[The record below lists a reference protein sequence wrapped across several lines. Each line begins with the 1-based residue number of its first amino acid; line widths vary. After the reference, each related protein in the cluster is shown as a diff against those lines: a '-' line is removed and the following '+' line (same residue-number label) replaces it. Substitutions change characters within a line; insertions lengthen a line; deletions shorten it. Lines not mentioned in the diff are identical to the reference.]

1 MRNTCK
7 VHEKKKL
14 AAEPREASRAAQS
27 LTSSLHRFS
36 RGDLVQPKVVV
47 FMAGIPGAG
56 KTTVINR
63 RHPCKTKTLV
73 LDLDAE
79 LATHPRYD
87 KKDPDKDE
95 LEINIDAIDPRTFHL
110 LDRLI
115 RGFLPDVAKKVKK
128 KKKADESVSPGP
140 PAKKLKA

>member
-1 MRNTCK
+1 MR
-7 VHEKKKL
+7 
-14 AAEPREASRAAQS
+14 Q
-27 LTSSLHRFS
+27 
-36 RGDLVQPKVVV
+36 
-47 FMAGIPGAG
+47 
-56 KTTVINR
+56 VI
-63 RHPCKTKTLV
+63 TK
-73 LDLDAE
+73 LDACCPTA
-79 LATHPRYD
+79 LD
-87 KKDPDKDE
+87 KKHPDKDE